1 MGHTVWP
8 CVSGISLSAVCSG
21 PVHVWRVSGLHCSS
35 QLRNALCVSVHLWVD
50 FWDCSHLM
58 PVTGCP
64 GNMCARV
71 RAELHFEG
79 ICPCPTLPA
88 GHLRTACCLEASA
101 IGGEGSL
108 AQLPE
113 PWGPGSLLPVCRGA
127 RWGCFLADSSLGGVE
142 PAVACP
148 GPPAGSLWGSHFPS
162 PASASTGVNQQ
173 VSPAGATPGQVCD
186 IRCGRRHFLSPS
198 CLPAE
203 GLLFLYLYILFF
215 PFLPER

>member
-8 CVSGISLSAVCSG
+8 CLSGISLSTVCSG

-58 PVTGCP
+58 PVMSCSP

-88 GHLRTACCLEASA
+88 GHLRTACSLEASA

-113 PWGPGSLLPVCRGA
+113 PWGPAAPSPSAGERGGGASWLA
-127 RWGCFLADSSLGGVE
+127 R
-142 PAVACP
+142 
-148 GPPAGSLWGSHFPS
+148 LWGEWSLPS
-162 PASASTGVNQQ
+162 PALGRLQ
-173 VSPAGATPGQVCD
+173 VLFGAVTSPP
-186 IRCGRRHFLSPS
+186 L
-198 CLPAE
+198 
-203 GLLFLYLYILFF
+203 
-215 PFLPER
+215 